1 VTGDSPR
8 LRLSILGIVVLSLFA
23 ALFARLW
30 YLQVMVSDEFQVAA
44 EVNRVREVP
53 TQAPRGRILDR
64 NGTVLVDN
72 RVSIQ
77 VTVDRAQYRELSADR
92 RREVLELLAFELTR
106 ASVPTTVE
114 DLEARIAD
122 RRYSPYVPVPV
133 AANVS
138 EDLKIWI
145 DENASRLPSVTAE
158 RIPVRSYPYG
168 HLAAHVLGYVGKIN
182 PEEFEAKADSAKPY
196 TLNDDI
202 GKAGV
207 ERLYE
212 DELRGR
218 PGVRRI
224 EVDAEGTPV
233 RVIDDV
239 APVPGNDVVLS
250 VDVDVQAVAE
260 RVLAEGLDRA
270 GAPVGSTVVVDPRD
284 GAVVAMAS
292 YPAFNPANFIDGI
305 STSEWAYLN
314 DPANRYPLN
323 NWAIQGQYAPG
334 STFKPFVGYAGLVR
348 GLVTEQSPFVDSG
361 AYTVP
366 NCRGA
371 RCTFRNA
378 GGRSYGT
385 IDLRRAMAVSSNA
398 YFAEIGARFWFDR
411 SAYGTES
418 GLQDAIA
425 AFGFGERHGIDL
437 PSEQR
442 GRIPSPQQRR
452 EFCEQV
458 ECLDSGWYT
467 GDNVNM
473 ALGQGDVLLTP
484 LQIANGYATLANG
497 GTRFEP
503 RVAMRVLS
511 GETGEE
517 VRSIEPVRATTVEM
531 PPEVRNPLVEGMVG
545 VTASEGGTAY
555 GSFLGFPNDTW
566 PVAGKTGTSQVRG
579 RKDFALFAAFAPLH
593 DPQYAISVVMEEAG
607 FGGAHAAPVA
617 RRILDVLSG
626 NVPLPS
632 ALDPDAAE
640 DLDSL
645 PDPSA
650 AGIRIAD

>member
-1 VTGDSPR
+1 MTGDSPR
-8 LRLSILGIVVLSLFA
+8 LRLSILGVVVLSLFA

-72 RVSIQ
+72 RVSIH

-114 DLEARIAD
+114 DLQARIAD
-122 RRYSPYVPVPV
+122 QRYSPYVPVPV

-145 DENASRLPSVTAE
+145 DENAARVPSVTAE

-168 HLAAHVLGYVGKIN
+168 QLAAHVLGYVGKIN

-207 ERLYE
+207 ERVYE

-218 PGVRRI
+218 PGLRRI
-224 EVDAEGTPV
+224 EVDAEGTPI

-270 GAPVGSTVVVDPRD
+270 SAPVGSTVVVDPRD
-284 GAVVAMAS
+284 GSVVAMAS

-305 STSEWAYLN
+305 STSEWAFLN

-348 GLVTEQSPFVDSG
+348 GLITEYSPFVDTGS
-361 AYTVP
+361 YTVP

-411 SAYGTES
+411 SAYGSES

-425 AFGFGERHGIDL
+425 AFGFGQRHGIDL

-442 GRIPSPQQRR
+442 GRIPSPEQRR

-458 ECLDSGWYT
+458 ECLDAGWYT

-473 ALGQGDVLLTP
+473 SLGQGDVLLTP

-517 VRSIEPVRATTVEM
+517 VRRIEPVRATTVEL

-545 VTASEGGTAY
+545 VTSREGGTAY
-555 GSFLGFPNDTW
+555 GSFLGFPNDVW
-566 PVAGKTGTSQVRG
+566 PVAGKTGTSQVGG
-579 RKDFALFAAFAPLH
+579 RKDFALFAAFGPLH

-626 NVPLPS
+626 SAPLPS
-632 ALDPDAAE
+632 ALDPEGIE
-640 DLDSL
+640 DLDAL